1 MIISGDSRLK
11 EAVFIESIP
20 QNKIH
25 KVLLK
30 LADSRVLILFV
41 VPLALYIALSHFMPL
56 IEPDESRY
64 FEISDNMVDSADY
77 VMPRLAGVI
86 YLEKPPLSY
95 WASALIFKLF
105 GETNFTTR
113 LYVGLC
119 AWACLLLVYFM
130 GSFLH
135 DRSTGLYATG
145 MLGTSLFFFIFGNFN
160 ILDIPLTFY
169 TCLAVWAGYRHVT
182 STIID
187 KKVWLY
193 LLYLSSAL
201 AFLTKGLI
209 GVVFPFAILTLWLV
223 LSGQWKRTV
232 SFFSPVG
239 IVLFLAITSPW
250 LILIQQEHKDFLR
263 FFFIQEHFLR
273 YTTTMHGRDNSILL
287 YFPAVIIGC
296 LPWTAF
302 LVKAAWNVRKG
313 KDVASAPQGKGF
325 LWTWIVFIFVFFSLS
340 SSKLIPYIAPIFIP
354 LSVLIGHMLRYYDSL
369 TPLPQ
374 KRSQSFLLQLPIVLQ
389 SLLFIALLLLP
400 MFIHDGSRFGGDLS
414 IMHSQPQ
421 QWAWLIILPIFSQV
435 MLAFVPDMVKKKYHH
450 GWFITIYILSGLFLI
465 SILPSASAFLTPYKS
480 SYPASQAIKMLIPA
494 DCEVYQ
500 YKIFLY
506 GIATY
511 NEIRTPVVG
520 DFGELSYG
528 MKFLSP
534 AEREHYFLSENQ
546 FKERVD
552 QEGIVYCLTEYKD
565 HFDELKN
572 MFPNLEIL
580 WSNGAYYLMKLKL

>member
-1 MIISGDSRLK
+1 M
-11 EAVFIESIP
+11 EAIFIESIP
-20 QNKIH
+20 HIKI
-25 KVLLK
+25 KKILLK
-30 LADSRVLILFV
+30 LVDSRVLFLFIM
-41 VPLALYIALSHFMPL
+41 PLALYIALSHLMPL

-64 FEISDNMVDSADY
+64 FEISDNMVDSGDY
-77 VMPRLAGVI
+77 IMPRLAGVI

-105 GETNFTTR
+105 GETDFTTR
-113 LYVGLC
+113 FYVGIC

-135 DRSTGLYATG
+135 DRITGLYASG

-160 ILDIPLTFY
+160 ILDVPLTFY
-169 TCLAVWAGYRHVT
+169 TCLSIWAGYRHVT
-182 STIID
+182 GTVD
-187 KKVWLY
+187 KKAWLY

-223 LSGQWKRTV
+223 LSGQRKRTIAL
-232 SFFSPVG
+232 FSPIG

-250 LILIQQEHKDFLR
+250 LILVQQEHKDFLR

-287 YFPAVIIGC
+287 YLPAVIIGC

-302 LVKAAWNVRKG
+302 LVRAVWEVRKDKSSLSALRG
-313 KDVASAPQGKGF
+313 KSF

-354 LSVLIGHMLRYYDSL
+354 LSVLIGHMLRNYDFLS
-369 TPLPQ
+369 PLPQ
-374 KRSQSFLLQLPIVLQ
+374 KRFQSLLLQLPIVLQ

-400 MFIHDGSRFGGDLS
+400 MFLHDNSRFGGDLS
-414 IMHSQPQ
+414 IMHSQ

-435 MLAFVPDMVKKKYHH
+435 MLSFVPNMVKKIYHR
-450 GWFITIYILSGLFLI
+450 GWFVTIYILSGLFLI

-480 SYPASQAIKMLIPA
+480 SYPASQAIKMMVPTDREL
-494 DCEVYQ
+494 YQ
-500 YKIFLY
+500 YKILLY

-511 NEIRTPVVG
+511 NEIRTPLVG

-528 MKFLSP
+528 MRFLP
-534 AEREHYFLSENQ
+534 PEERDHYFLSVGQ
-546 FKERVD
+546 FNERVN
-552 QEGIVYCLTEYKD
+552 QEGMIYCLTEYTD
-565 HFDELKN
+565 HYNELIN
-572 MFPNLEIL
+572 MFPNHELL
-580 WSNGAYYLMKLKL
+580 WSNGAYYLMKLKR

>member
-1 MIISGDSRLK
+1 MSGDSRQM
-11 EAVFIESIP
+11 EAIFIESIP
-20 QNKIH
+20 QIKI
-25 KVLLK
+25 KEILLK
-30 LADSRVLILFV
+30 LVDSRVLILFV
-41 VPLALYIALSHFMPL
+41 MPLALYIALSHFMPL

-64 FEISDNMVDSADY
+64 FEISDNMVDSCDY

-105 GETNFTTR
+105 GETDFTTR
-113 LYVGLC
+113 LYVGIC

-135 DRSTGLYATG
+135 DRTTGLYATG

-182 STIID
+182 GTSD
-187 KKVWLY
+187 KKAWLY

-209 GVVFPFAILTLWLV
+209 GVVFPFAILGLWLV
-223 LSGQWKRTV
+223 LSGQWKRTAAL
-232 SFFSPVG
+232 FSPVG
-239 IVLFLAITSPW
+239 IVLFLVITSPW
-250 LILIQQEHKDFLR
+250 LILVQQEHEDFLR

-287 YFPAVIIGC
+287 YLPAVIIGC

-302 LVKAAWNVRKG
+302 LVKAAWEVRKDKG
-313 KDVASAPQGKGF
+313 SASALRGKSF
-325 LWTWIVFIFVFFSLS
+325 LWTWIIFIFVFFSLS
-340 SSKLIPYIAPIFIP
+340 SSKLIPYITPIFIP
-354 LSVLIGHMLRYYDSL
+354 LSVLIGNVLKNYDFLS
-369 TPLPQ
+369 PLPQ
-374 KRSQSFLLQLPIVLQ
+374 KRFQSFLLQLPIFLQ

-400 MFIHDGSRFGGDLS
+400 MFFHQGSRFGGDLS
-414 IMHSQPQ
+414 IMHSR
-421 QWAWLIILPIFSQV
+421 QWVWLIILPIFSQM
-435 MLAFVPDMVKKKYHH
+435 MLAFLPNMVKKIYHR
-450 GWFITIYILSGLFLI
+450 GWFVTIYILSGLFLI

-480 SYPASQAIKMLIPA
+480 SYPVSQAIKMLIPA
-494 DCEVYQ
+494 DREVYQ
-500 YKIFLY
+500 YKILLY

-511 NEIRTPVVG
+511 NEIRTPLVG

-528 MKFLSP
+528 MKFLTP
-534 AEREHYFLSENQ
+534 EERDHYFLSVEQ
-546 FKERVD
+546 FKVRVD
-552 QEGIVYCLTEYKD
+552 QEGIIYCLTEYKD

-572 MFPNLEIL
+572 MFPNLEVL
-580 WSNGAYYLMKLKL
+580 WSNGAYYLMKLKR

>member
-1 MIISGDSRLK
+1 M
-11 EAVFIESIP
+11 EAIFIESIP
-20 QNKIH
+20 QIKIK

-30 LADSRVLILFV
+30 LVDSRVLILFLM
-41 VPLALYIALSHFMPL
+41 PFALYIALSHFMPL

-64 FEISDNMVDSADY
+64 FEISDNMLDSGDY
-77 VMPRLAGVI
+77 VTPRLAGVI

-105 GETNFTTR
+105 GETDFTTR
-113 LYVGLC
+113 LYVGIC

-135 DRSTGLYATG
+135 DRSTGLYAAG

-169 TCLAVWAGYRHVT
+169 TCLAIWAGYRHVI
-182 STIID
+182 STTD
-187 KKVWLY
+187 KKAWLY

-209 GVVFPFAILTLWLV
+209 GVVFPFAILTLWLA

-232 SFFSPVG
+232 ALFSPVG
-239 IVLFLAITSPW
+239 ILLFLAIASPW
-250 LILIQQEHKDFLR
+250 LILVQQEHKDFLR

-287 YFPAVIIGC
+287 YLPAVMIGC

-302 LVKAAWNVRKG
+302 LVRAAWEVRKD
-313 KDVASAPQGKGF
+313 KDSASALQGKSF

-354 LSVLIGHMLRYYDSL
+354 LSVLIGHVLRNYDYL
-369 TPLPQ
+369 TPHPR
-374 KRSQSFLLQLPIVLQ
+374 KRSQSFLLQLPVVLQ
-389 SLLFIALLLLP
+389 SLLFMALLLLP
-400 MFIHDGSRFGGDLS
+400 IFLRDGSRFGGDLS
-414 IMHSQPQ
+414 IMHSR
-421 QWAWLIILPIFSQV
+421 QWAWLIILPIFSQIL
-435 MLAFVPDMVKKKYHH
+435 LAFVPNMVKRIYHY
-450 GWFITIYILSGLFLI
+450 GWFVTIYILSGLFLI
-465 SILPSASAFLTPYKS
+465 SVLPSASAFLTPYKS

-494 DCEVYQ
+494 DRELYQ
-500 YKIFLY
+500 YKILLY

-511 NEIRTPVVG
+511 NEIRTPIVG

-534 AEREHYFLSENQ
+534 AEREHYFLSEEQ
-546 FKERVD
+546 FKARVD
-552 QEGIVYCLTEYKD
+552 REGILYCLTEYED

-572 MFPNLEIL
+572 MFPNLEVL
-580 WSNGAYYLMKLKL
+580 WSNGAYYLMKLKR

>member
-1 MIISGDSRLK
+1 M
-11 EAVFIESIP
+11 EAIFIESIP
-20 QNKIH
+20 QIKI
-25 KVLLK
+25 KEILLK
-30 LADSRVLILFV
+30 LVDSRVLILFV
-41 VPLALYIALSHFMPL
+41 MPLALYIALSHFMPL

-64 FEISDNMVDSADY
+64 FEISDNMVDSCDY

-105 GETNFTTR
+105 GETDFTTR
-113 LYVGLC
+113 LYVGIC

-135 DRSTGLYATG
+135 DRTTGLYATG

-182 STIID
+182 GTSD
-187 KKVWLY
+187 KKAWLY

-209 GVVFPFAILTLWLV
+209 GVVFPFAILGLWLV
-223 LSGQWKRTV
+223 LSGQWKRTAAL
-232 SFFSPVG
+232 FSPVG
-239 IVLFLAITSPW
+239 IVLFLVITSPW
-250 LILIQQEHKDFLR
+250 LILVQQEHEDFLR

-287 YFPAVIIGC
+287 YLPAVIIGC

-302 LVKAAWNVRKG
+302 LVKAAWEVRKDKG
-313 KDVASAPQGKGF
+313 SASALRGKSF
-325 LWTWIVFIFVFFSLS
+325 LWTWIIFIFVFFSLS
-340 SSKLIPYIAPIFIP
+340 SSKLIPYITPIFIP
-354 LSVLIGHMLRYYDSL
+354 LSVLIGNVLKNYDFLS
-369 TPLPQ
+369 PLPQ
-374 KRSQSFLLQLPIVLQ
+374 KRFQSFLLQLPIFLQ

-400 MFIHDGSRFGGDLS
+400 MFFHQGSRFGGDLS
-414 IMHSQPQ
+414 IMHSR
-421 QWAWLIILPIFSQV
+421 QWVWLIILPIFSQM
-435 MLAFVPDMVKKKYHH
+435 MLAFLPNMVKKIYHR
-450 GWFITIYILSGLFLI
+450 GWFVTIYILSGLFLI

-480 SYPASQAIKMLIPA
+480 SYPVSQAIKMLIPA
-494 DCEVYQ
+494 DREVYQ
-500 YKIFLY
+500 YKILLY

-511 NEIRTPVVG
+511 NEIRTPLVG

-528 MKFLSP
+528 MKFLTP
-534 AEREHYFLSENQ
+534 EERDHYFLSVEQ
-546 FKERVD
+546 FKVRVD
-552 QEGIVYCLTEYKD
+552 QEGIIYCLTEYKD

-572 MFPNLEIL
+572 MFPNLEVL
-580 WSNGAYYLMKLKL
+580 WSNGAYYLMKLKR

>member
-1 MIISGDSRLK
+1 MIVSGDSRLM
-11 EAVFIESIP
+11 EAIFIESISES
-20 QNKIH
+20 KIK

-30 LADSRVLILFV
+30 LIDSRVLILFV
-41 VPLALYIALSHFMPL
+41 MPLTLYIALSHFMPL

-64 FEISDNMVDSADY
+64 FEISDNMVDSGDY
-77 VMPRLAGVI
+77 VMPRLANVI

-95 WASALIFKLF
+95 WASALIFKIF
-105 GETNFTTR
+105 GENDFTTR

-119 AWACLLLVYFM
+119 AWACLLLVYFA
-130 GSFLH
+130 GAFLH

-169 TCLAVWAGYRHVT
+169 TCLATWAGYRHVT
-182 STIID
+182 GAPD
-187 KKVWLY
+187 KKTWLY

-232 SFFSPVG
+232 ELFSPLG

-250 LILIQQEHKDFLR
+250 LILVQQEHKDFLR

-273 YTTTMHGRDNSILL
+273 YTTTMHGRDHALL
-287 YFPAVIIGC
+287 MYAPVVIIGY

-302 LVKAAWNVRKG
+302 LAVAAWEMRKERGSSSALRG
-313 KDVASAPQGKGF
+313 KNF

-340 SSKLIPYIAPIFIP
+340 SSKLVPYIAPIFIP
-354 LSVLIGHMLRYYDSL
+354 LSVLIGHMLRNYDKLS
-369 TPLPQ
+369 PHPR
-374 KRSQSFLLQLPIVLQ
+374 KRFQSFLLQLPVVLQ
-389 SLLFIALLLLP
+389 SLLFITLFLLP
-400 MFIHDGSRFGGDLS
+400 FFLRDGFRFGRDLS
-414 IMHSQPQ
+414 IMQSP
-421 QWAWLIILPIFSQV
+421 QWAWLIILPIFSQM
-435 MLAFVPDMVKKKYHH
+435 MLAFVPNMIKKTYHC
-450 GWFITIYILSGLFLI
+450 GWFVTTYILSGLFLI

-480 SYPASQAIKMLIPA
+480 SYPASQAIKILIPA
-494 DCEVYQ
+494 DRELYQ
-500 YKIFLY
+500 YKILLY

-511 NEIRTPVVG
+511 NEIRTPIVG

-528 MKFLSP
+528 MKFLP
-534 AEREHYFLSENQ
+534 PEERDHYFLSVEQ
-546 FKERVD
+546 FKVRVN
-552 QEGIVYCLTEYKD
+552 QENMIYCLTEYKD
-565 HFDELKN
+565 NFDELKN
-572 MFPNLEIL
+572 MFPNLEVL
-580 WSNGAYYLMKLKL
+580 WSNGAYYLMKLKR

>member
-1 MIISGDSRLK
+1 M
-11 EAVFIESIP
+11 EATLIESILRI
-20 QNKIH
+20 KI
-25 KVLLK
+25 KKILLK
-30 LADSRVLILFV
+30 LVDIRILILFV
-41 VPLALYIALSHFMPL
+41 MPFALYIALSHFMPL

-64 FEISDNMVDSADY
+64 FEISDNMVDSGDY

-105 GETNFTTR
+105 GETDFTTR
-113 LYVGLC
+113 LYVGIC

-169 TCLAVWAGYRHVT
+169 TCLATWAGYRHVT
-182 STIID
+182 GAID
-187 KKVWLY
+187 KKAWLY

-209 GVVFPFAILTLWLV
+209 GVVFPFTILTLWLG

-232 SFFSPVG
+232 ALFSPVG
-239 IVLFLAITSPW
+239 IVLFLAIASPW
-250 LILIQQEHKDFLR
+250 FILMQQEHNDFLR

-287 YFPAVIIGC
+287 YLPAVIIGC

-302 LVKAAWNVRKG
+302 LVRAAWEVRKD
-313 KDVASAPQGKGF
+313 KDSASALQGKGF

-354 LSVLIGHMLRYYDSL
+354 LSVLIGHTLKNYDFLS
-369 TPLPQ
+369 PPPQ
-374 KRSQSFLLQLPIVLQ
+374 KRSRSFFLQLPIVLQ

-400 MFIHDGSRFGGDLS
+400 MFFHDGSQLGGDLS
-414 IMHSQPQ
+414 IMYSR
-421 QWAWLIILPIFSQV
+421 QWAWLIILPIFSQILLV
-435 MLAFVPDMVKKKYHH
+435 FVPNMVKKIYHR
-450 GWFITIYILSGLFLI
+450 GWFVTIYILSGFFLI

-480 SYPASQAIKMLIPA
+480 SYPASQAIKVLIPA
-494 DCEVYQ
+494 DRELYQ
-500 YKIFLY
+500 YKILLY

-511 NEIRTPVVG
+511 NEIRTPIVG
-520 DFGELSYG
+520 DFGELIYG
-528 MKFLSP
+528 MKFLP
-534 AEREHYFLSENQ
+534 PEERDHYFLSVEQ
-546 FKERVD
+546 FKVRVN
-552 QEGIVYCLTEYKD
+552 QEGMIYCLTEYKD
-565 HFDELKN
+565 HFEELKE
-572 MFPNLEIL
+572 MFPNLEVL
-580 WSNGAYYLMKLKL
+580 WSNGAYYLMKLKR